1 MPVVEDTVVVT
12 HSADETR
19 EWAERFA
26 HSLAPGTV
34 IALVGEL
41 GAGKT
46 VIAKGIGR
54 GLDVKDEVISPT
66 FNYILEYAG
75 RLPFFHADLYRI
87 EKAETFQA
95 MGLDEYFDR
104 NGILVI
110 EWAERIAPL
119 LPPDYLDIYL
129 AAVPNAPDDRR
140 VEFTAFGPQSAALRG
155 ALSA

>member
-1 MPVVEDTVVVT
+1 MKNLLAMPVVEDTVVVT

-110 EWAERIAPL
+110 EWAERVQDL
-119 LPPDYLDIYL
+119 LPADTFWISLERT
-129 AAVPNAPDDRR
+129 AHSNERR
-140 VEFTAFGPQSAALRG
+140 IHVRRG
-155 ALSA
+155 A

>member
-110 EWAERIAPL
+110 EWAERVQDL
-119 LPPDYLDIYL
+119 LPADTFWISLERT
-129 AAVPNAPDDRR
+129 AHSNERR
-140 VEFTAFGPQSAALRG
+140 IHVRRG
-155 ALSA
+155 A